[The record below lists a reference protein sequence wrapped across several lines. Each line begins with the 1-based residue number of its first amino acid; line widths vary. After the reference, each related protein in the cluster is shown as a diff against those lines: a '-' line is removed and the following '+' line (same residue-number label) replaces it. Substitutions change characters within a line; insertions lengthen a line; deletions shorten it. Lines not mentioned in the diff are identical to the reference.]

1 MLEMI
6 RSLNSKQREILHV
19 VNKLLR
25 DQLESLNSKS
35 KQKNVPT
42 NLYLTESAGTGKSH
56 CLITMRHYLDKSF
69 SYQSGEVKKERMI
82 IIAGAV
88 AVNLDGTT
96 IYSAFFVSPDCNYQ
110 KFIPQLSYK
119 RRCLLRN
126 KYSDLTEII
135 IDKISMI
142 SIGCSSDIAFAGILI
157 IICRD
162 LYQLPPFQQ
171 RLVHRNFLC

>member
-6 RSLNSKQREILHV
+6 RFLNSKQREILQV
-19 VNKLLR
+19 VNKLVR

-35 KQKNVPT
+35 KQKIGPIY
-42 NLYLTESAGTGKSH
+42 LYLAESAGTGKSH
-56 CLITMRHYLDKSF
+56 CLITMRHFLDKSF
-69 SYQSGEVKKERMI
+69 SYQSCEVKKERVI

-96 IYSAFFVSPDCNYQ
+96 IHSAFFVSPDCNYQ

-119 RRCLLRN
+119 RRCLLRD
-126 KYSDLTEII
+126 KYSDLTVII
-135 IDKISMI
+135 IDKISTI

-171 RLVHRNFLC
+171 RPVYSNF